1 MANTCRSCFLK
12 CVLVVTAMFQM
23 TIDRIISVNNN
34 KKHLIIRPA
43 HKSFLLKYFYFYV
56 HLVSP

>member
-1 MANTCRSCFLK
+1 MEESFMANTCFLK

-34 KKHLIIRPA
+34 KNI
-43 HKSFLLKYFYFYV
+43 
-56 HLVSP
+56 